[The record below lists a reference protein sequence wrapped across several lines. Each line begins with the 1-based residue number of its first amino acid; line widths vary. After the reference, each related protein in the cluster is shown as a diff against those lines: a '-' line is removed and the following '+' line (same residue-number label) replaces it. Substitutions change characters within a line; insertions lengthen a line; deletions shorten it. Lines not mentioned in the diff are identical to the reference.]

1 MNKNVII
8 GLVAVVVVG
17 VGGFFGYQYMQL
29 QAQAKKWA
37 GPHKEIVEEKVTKD
51 GAVTTLHFVSLV
63 DVPLAA
69 VENVLWTPERGQ
81 EMIENITLSKLL
93 KSEGN
98 TKLLEMNVRA
108 LNLPLQFY
116 TMQFTHDPEH
126 HRISFKTVESQAQDL
141 EGEYVL
147 EPSPDGKSTRV
158 DYTSKSKDKIALPF
172 PQSVVDSANREIFVN
187 TMRGVKKGAQQ
198 NAAGSAAPPA

>member
-1 MNKNVII
+1 MNKNVVI

-29 QAQAKKWA
+29 QAEAKKWA
-37 GPHKEIVEEKVTKD
+37 GPHKEIVEEKSSKD
-51 GAVTTLHFVSLV
+51 GAVTTFHYVSLI
-63 DVPLAA
+63 DAPLAA
-69 VENVLWTPERGQ
+69 VQAVLWAPERGQ

-98 TKLLEMNVRA
+98 SKLIEMNVRA

-116 TMQFTHDPEH
+116 TMQFTLDPDK
-126 HRISFKTVESQAQDL
+126 HRITFKTVESQAQDL
-141 EGEYVL
+141 EGEYLL
-147 EPSPDGKSTRV
+147 ETSPDGKSTRV
-158 DYTSKSKDKIALPF
+158 VYTSKSRDKIALPF

-187 TMRGVKKGAQQ
+187 TMRGVKKGVQQ
-198 NAAGSAAPPA
+198 NAAGGAAPPA